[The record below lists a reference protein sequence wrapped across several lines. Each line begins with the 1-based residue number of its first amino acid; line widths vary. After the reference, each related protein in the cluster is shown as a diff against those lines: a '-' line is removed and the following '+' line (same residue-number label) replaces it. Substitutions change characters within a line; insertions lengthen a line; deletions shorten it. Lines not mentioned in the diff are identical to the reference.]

1 MSVKAY
7 WEKKEVV
14 RGTLI
19 RGCWHREV
27 GNGITRSRAS
37 YVIGLETY
45 LAFLLV
51 VPELELGCK
60 MQVTGSSDSDY
71 SGATVAE
78 TMI

>member
-1 MSVKAY
+1 M
-7 WEKKEVV
+7 
-14 RGTLI
+14 
-19 RGCWHREV
+19 
-27 GNGITRSRAS
+27 
-37 YVIGLETY
+37 IGLETY
-45 LAFLLV
+45 LAFLPV